1 MTFKWKNCLKI
12 ILWINILFSIERNE
26 ITRIIDKTDNAY
38 QRVRDF
44 EAKMIINL
52 NVPGFRLPK
61 KEYKV
66 YYKSPNKVK
75 VNTKGFGVLPKTGLF
90 TSPREN
96 FNNLKNIQLHKNI
109 DTSTKN
115 SILLSGTVI
124 ADSLKAQFPNEYAK
138 LTFTPTVDVVVD
150 TNRWLIKSV
159 TTRIDTIKLFHIK
172 NLYSLINGE
181 FYMPIESQVE
191 YYIKDARLASWLN
204 NDLSGIMKMG
214 GDIKKSNDVVEGI
227 INVKYENYKINLNL
241 PDRIFKEAPEK
252 MY

>member
-1 MTFKWKNCLKI
+1 MIFKWKNYLKI
-12 ILWINILFSIERNE
+12 ILWINILFSMEKNQIN
-26 ITRIIDKTDNAY
+26 RIIDKTDNEY

-96 FNNLKNIQLHKNI
+96 FNNLKNIKLDKNI

-191 YYIKDARLASWLN
+191 YYIKDARLASWIN

-214 GDIKKSNDVVEGI
+214 GDIKKSNDVVEGV

-241 PDRIFKEAPEK
+241 PDRIFKKAPEK
-252 MY
+252 MD

>member
-1 MTFKWKNCLKI
+1 MIFKWRNSLRI
-12 ILWINILFSIERNE
+12 ILWIGMLYSTEEAE
-26 ITRIIDKTDNAY
+26 INRIIDKTDNEY

-44 EAKMIINL
+44 EAKMIISL

-90 TSPREN
+90 TSPKEN
-96 FNNLKNIQLHKNI
+96 FNNLKNIQLYKNL
-109 DTSTKN
+109 DLPLKN

-138 LTFTPTVDVVVD
+138 LTFSPTVDVVVD
-150 TNRWLIKSV
+150 TNRWLIQSV
-159 TTRIDTIKLFHIK
+159 TTRIDTIKLFQIK
-172 NLYSLINGE
+172 NSFDLINGE
-181 FYMPIESQVE
+181 FYMPIQSQVE

-204 NDLSGIMKMG
+204 NDLSGIMKIG
-214 GDIKKSNDVVEGI
+214 GDIKKSNDVVEGV
-227 INVKYENYKINLNL
+227 INVKYNNYKINLDL
-241 PDRIFKEAPEK
+241 PDRLFKKAPEK
-252 MY
+252 RD